1 MAITPRTT
9 TIDQFRDNVFT
20 SMTWTPIS
28 PSPSDI
34 DATMPL
40 RSTRLASVLGYGTL
54 RSTTQ
59 VSRCNANA
67 ALSPDMAFLVHVG
80 RCISELA
87 ESYGER
93 GSP

>member
-1 MAITPRTT
+1 
-9 TIDQFRDNVFT
+9 
-20 SMTWTPIS
+20 
-28 PSPSDI
+28 
-34 DATMPL
+34 MPL